1 MVRLLHKSSKKEL
14 RVENRVHASLPV
26 SIASDSFLTRDVSAS
41 GVFIE
46 VNSSFNKGEQIDF
59 VIEFD
64 SPGGKLFLQCIG
76 EVIRLE
82 RRNGK
87 TGVAIKIVN
96 SVMKS

>member
-1 MVRLLHKSSKKEL
+1 MLLPKKKL
-14 RVENRVHASLPV
+14 REENRVSVTLPV
-26 SIASDSFLTRDVSAS
+26 SLANDIYLTRDVSAS

-46 VNSSFNKGEQIDF
+46 VDSSFNKGEQIDF

-64 SPGGKLFLQCIG
+64 SPGGKLFLQCVG

-82 RRNGK
+82 KRNGK